1 MGQHPT
7 RLLTLCRDHNA
18 GHKHT
23 STKLEACF
31 MPEDDL
37 ILSGSEDG
45 NLFVWDVASGEQR
58 TSFRAHSDT
67 QTSIALQPEGKLLCT
82 ASVDGL
88 VKVWVSE
95 EA

>member
-1 MGQHPT
+1 
-7 RLLTLCRDHNA
+7 
-18 GHKHT
+18 
-23 STKLEACF
+23 

-45 NLFVWDVASGEQR
+45 NVCVWDVASGEQR
-58 TSFRAHSDT
+58 ASFRAHSDT
-67 QTSIALQPEGKLLCT
+67 LTSIALQPEGKLLCT